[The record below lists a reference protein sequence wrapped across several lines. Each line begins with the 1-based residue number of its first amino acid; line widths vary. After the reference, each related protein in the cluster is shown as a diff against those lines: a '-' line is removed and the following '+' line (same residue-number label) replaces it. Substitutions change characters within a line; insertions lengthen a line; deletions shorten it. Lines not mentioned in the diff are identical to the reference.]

1 MDCKIEDIEGTFNGE
16 IVENLGN
23 NEYVIK
29 LNDREQNLKILN
41 MDARGIEFVLDQKY
55 HKVKYLESGTSKMN
69 LVVDGVPMT
78 LNLHANLDEI
88 VYKNVGGGGPA
99 GTELALKSQIP
110 GKVISIALQEG
121 ASVKKGEAV
130 CVLESMKMQ
139 VTVKAHKDGNIKSI
153 KIKEGG
159 TVAKNDV
166 IAEIE

>member
-121 ASVKKGEAV
+121 SSVKKGEAV

>member
-69 LVVDGVPMT
+69 LIVDGVPMT

>member
-1 MDCKIEDIEGTFNGE
+1 MECKIEDIEGTFNGE

-29 LNDREQNLKILN
+29 LNDREQNLKILS

-55 HKVKYLESGTSKMN
+55 HKAKYLESNTSNMN
-69 LVVDGVPMT
+69 LVIDGVPIT
-78 LNLHANLDEI
+78 LNLHANFDEI
-88 VYKNVGGGGPA
+88 VYKNAGGGGPA
-99 GTELALKSQIP
+99 GSELALKSQIP
-110 GKVISIALQEG
+110 GKVVSIAVQEG
-121 ASVKKGEAV
+121 ASIKKGEAV

-139 VTVKAHKDGNIKSI
+139 VTVKAHKDGAVKSI

-159 TVAKNDV
+159 TVAKNDL

>member
-1 MDCKIEDIEGTFNGE
+1 MEYKIQDVEGVFNGE
-16 IVENLGN
+16 IVQNLGN

-29 LNDREQNLKILN
+29 INDREQSLKILQ

-55 HKVKYLESGTSKMN
+55 HKAKYLDSTTAEMN
-69 LVVDGVPMT
+69 LVVDGTPMT
-78 LNLHANLDEI
+78 LNMHHNLDKI
-88 VYKNVGGGGPA
+88 VYKNSGGGGSGA
-99 GTELALKSQIP
+99 AQLALRSQIP
-110 GKVISIALQEG
+110 GKVVSIAAEEG
-121 ASVKKGEAV
+121 SSVKQGDTI

-139 VTVKAHKDGNIKSI
+139 VSVKSHKDGTVKSI

>member
-1 MDCKIEDIEGTFNGE
+1 MCFS
-16 IVENLGN
+16 
-23 NEYVIK
+23 
-29 LNDREQNLKILN
+29 
-41 MDARGIEFVLDQKY
+41 ARGIEFILDQKY

-69 LVVDGVPMT
+69 LVVDGVPIT

-110 GKVISIALQEG
+110 GTVISIALQEG
-121 ASVKKGEAV
+121 VSVKKGEAV